1 MGNQLASYPQT
12 LQTDYYL
19 HDLPGI
25 VFEGNLGKGR
35 FLKTLRCIHIEEGTI
50 VVKVYIKRDQS
61 QNLKDQTEKLTGF
74 LFFYI
79 KKFLNFFCFRNKR
92 KY

>member
-1 MGNQLASYPQT
+1 MGNQLSSFPQT

-35 FLKTLRCIHIEEGTI
+35 FLKTLRCIHVEEGTI
-50 VVKVYIKRDQS
+50 VVKVYIKRDTSQS
-61 QNLKDQTEKLTGF
+61 LKEQIEKLTGF
-74 LFFYI
+74 YLF
-79 KKFLNFFCFRNKR
+79 
-92 KY
+92 